1 LRGYQQNPFKPRN
14 PKTKLKKMKKRIS
27 FFLLSALVLFNFSCY
42 YDQEI
47 DLSEP
52 LPDIPEDQEISFR
65 SDIEPLFSQSGK
77 DCTAC
82 HNGNIANPDLRIGQA
97 YRVIVTQ
104 IVPGDAEGS
113 SFYQSLPGNGHPID
127 VGYVL
132 EGEDL
137 ALIKEWIDRGAE
149 NN

>member
-1 LRGYQQNPFKPRN
+1 MSVEHL
-14 PKTKLKKMKKRIS
+14 KTKPGNPNTKMKKMKKRIS
-27 FFLLSALVLFNFSCY
+27 FFLLSGLVLFNFSCY

-52 LPDIPEDQEISFR
+52 LPDIPTDQEISFQ

-82 HNGNIANPDLRIGQA
+82 HNGNVANPDLRVGSTYNNIISL
-97 YRVIVTQ
+97 IVA
-104 IVPGDAEGS
+104 GDAEGS
-113 SFYQSLPGNGHPID
+113 EFYQKLPGNNHPISAGFTLNAD
-127 VGYVL
+127 
-132 EGEDL
+132 EL
-137 ALIKEWIDRGAE
+137 ALIKAWIDRGAE

>member
-1 LRGYQQNPFKPRN
+1 
-14 PKTKLKKMKKRIS
+14 MKNMKNRIA
-27 FFLLSALVLFNFSCY
+27 FFLIGSLALLNFSCY

-52 LPDIPEDQEISFR
+52 LPDIPVDQAISFR
-65 SDIEPLFSQSGK
+65 NDIEPIFSQSGK

-82 HNGNIANPDLRIGQA
+82 HNGNVANPDLRIGEA
-97 YRVIVTQ
+97 YRDIISL

-113 SFYQSLPGNGHPID
+113 EFYQKLPGNGHPINA
-127 VGYVL
+127 GFTL
-132 EGEDL
+132 EAAEL